1 MKPSSAN
8 MQKNIRKSN
17 LEKRPKFIFDC
28 VMRKTQWLVGLEYQE
43 RPSQHPGGQRRYP
56 KEESG
61 RDTDSPQGLSV
72 LGVSWKRKE
81 TESVWEDERE
91 KESKPGKLVT
101 WQAGEIQRLEAKN
114 HQQRQLL
121 VGGLKG
127 ESERQDLDKARQRP
141 GLTFRKDRKDQ

>member
-1 MKPSSAN
+1 M
-8 MQKNIRKSN
+8 
-17 LEKRPKFIFDC
+17 
-28 VMRKTQWLVGLEYQE
+28 
-43 RPSQHPGGQRRYP
+43 
-56 KEESG
+56 
-61 RDTDSPQGLSV
+61 
-72 LGVSWKRKE
+72 SWKRKE

-101 WQAGEIQRLEAKN
+101 WQAGEIQCLEAKN